1 MHGRAMQELLP
12 DLIENSRVFYLTCA
26 FPPVPAGSS
35 VINRNLLS
43 KFNPESFKVFTT
55 KANINAMV
63 EGFQDLEINRVFKSF
78 YFSSRL
84 NFYLSKAQINSAV
97 KKVIKS
103 AEKDK
108 PEVLVGV
115 FPDYYFLKI
124 TRDAAK
130 ELQIPFVAYLHDT
143 ISESAYGGKLY
154 KDSLKLQ
161 DLVFEEAS
169 AILVMSDGMRDL
181 YKEKYNI
188 ESMPLQHTY
197 LEDIRND
204 FPEGDL
210 PRRAFWGGDIYGINL
225 SSVRRVS
232 NALRKNDYRFF
243 LATGFKKDRFAKMN
257 FDITNIEIGFF
268 SKRKEYLENLTKSG
282 ILVLALD
289 WPDESHVHRDELATI
304 FPTKT
309 PEYLAAGVPIIVH
322 CPEDYFMA
330 KFFKDNDC
338 GFVVSE
344 RSEEAISDAIS
355 VIHSGMDEVIEKR
368 RNALMAAKIFDSDEL
383 AGKFKNVLKRVSEST
398 WGKTINYEDL

>member
-1 MHGRAMQELLP
+1 MQELLP
-12 DLIENSRVFYLTCA
+12 DLIENSKAFYLTCA

-55 KANINAMV
+55 KANINAKV

-97 KKVIKS
+97 NKVIKS

-130 ELQIPFVAYLHDT
+130 ELKIPFVAYLHDT

-161 DLVFEEAS
+161 DQVFEEAS
-169 AILVMSDGMRDL
+169 ALLVMSDGMRDL
-181 YKEKYNI
+181 YKEKYNV
-188 ESMPLQHTY
+188 ESTPLQHTY
-197 LEDIRND
+197 LEEVRND
-204 FPEGDL
+204 ISESEL
-210 PRRAFWGGDIYGINL
+210 PQRAFWGGDIYGINL
-225 SSVRRVS
+225 NSVRRVS

-243 LATGFKKDRFAKMN
+243 FATGFTKDRFIQMN
-257 FDITNIEIGFF
+257 FDISNIEIGFF
-268 SKRKEYLENLTKSG
+268 SKRNEYLENLTKSG

-330 KFFKDNDC
+330 KFFKDHDC

-344 RSEEAISDAIS
+344 RSEDAIS
-355 VIHSGMDEVIEKR
+355 NTISLIHSGQKEVVKKR
-368 RNALMAAKIFDSDEL
+368 KNALKAARIFNSERL

-398 WGKTINYEDL
+398 WSKKINYDNL